1 MKIVQVQ
8 IKEMGTATK
17 KKPLTTAGLA
27 SGYQRTNITTSGV
40 SVAETT
46 GGFMVAE
53 LVTLPSYE
61 PIPFTE
67 PSVKIQPDP
76 EAARREKLKE
86 GYKSMAREN
95 NLLAEDS
102 LPLALEV
109 WSAWE
114 E

>member
-1 MKIVQVQ
+1 MKVV
-8 IKEMGTATK
+8 GTAAK
-17 KKPLTTAGLA
+17 KKPSTTAGLT

-46 GGFMVAE
+46 GGHMMPD
-53 LVTLPSYE
+53 LVVLRWNE
-61 PIPFTE
+61 PIPFIE
-67 PSVKIQPDP
+67 PYIEIRPDP

-102 LPLALEV
+102 LPIAREV
-109 WSAWE
+109 WPAWE